1 MEKPAQAT
9 SQTEPIQDSFT
20 IPKRQGN
27 QSASEIF
34 KLKVDEIVQERLEAK
49 EAARKLIADRQV
61 SASISSEEAAIFDDL
76 RIRQEEGEQLTNAY
90 RLMNPELFR
99 SRKDSANR
107 RQSELKMKER
117 AEARL
122 EASRR
127 YPELY
132 AAMQEELR
140 EEERVR
146 CIAFEAKR
154 RAERIAYL
162 NAVAWPKMAGRFV
175 DSSLENFEEE
185 GADIE
190 REAQRSVLGEL
201 RQINLLESIQA
212 GQNILFLGPP
222 GAGKDHLMHALMR
235 QVFLP
240 LDGNV
245 VLKNGAELRAKL
257 KDASRGQSGDEDRI
271 VNPMLK
277 AQLLCISDPA
287 HTAGASLSDFQ
298 TDCLYRVVEG
308 RWRERQPT
316 WMTINLPMEET
327 RRYAR
332 EIFSAPVWD
341 RLIDNAKIVICNWE
355 SFRECE
361 SVIQ

>member
-1 MEKPAQAT
+1 MILK
-9 SQTEPIQDSFT
+9 
-20 IPKRQGN
+20 QGPN
-27 QSASEIF
+27 YSAREIF
-34 KLKVDEIVQERLEAK
+34 KLKVDEIVLERLEAK
-49 EAARKLIADRQV
+49 EAARKRIADQLASV
-61 SASISSEEAAIFDDL
+61 SISNEEAAIFDNL
-76 RIRQEEGEQLTNAY
+76 RARQEEGEQLTSDY

-99 SRKDSANR
+99 TRKDSVQR

-117 AEARL
+117 AEARV

-127 YPELY
+127 HPELY

-146 CIAFEAKR
+146 FMNLDAKR
-154 RAERIAYL
+154 RADRIEYL
-162 NAVAWPKMAGRFV
+162 NTTAWPKMAGRFV
-175 DSSLENFEEE
+175 HSSLENFEETGTE
-185 GADIE
+185 IE
-190 REAQRSVLGEL
+190 RAAQRSVLGEL
-201 RQINLLESIQA
+201 RQLNFLESIQA

-235 QVFLP
+235 RMLLP
-240 LDGNV
+240 LDGNIL
-245 VLKNGAELRAKL
+245 LKNGAELRSRL
-257 KDASRGQSGDEDRI
+257 RDASRGQPGDEDQI

-277 AQLLCISDPA
+277 SHLLCLSDPA

-308 RWRERQPT
+308 RWREKRPI
-316 WMTINLPMEET
+316 WMTANLPMEET
-327 RRYAR
+327 GRYAR
-332 EIFSAPVWD
+332 EIFSSPVWD
-341 RLIDNAKIVICNWE
+341 RLIDNAKIVICNWG